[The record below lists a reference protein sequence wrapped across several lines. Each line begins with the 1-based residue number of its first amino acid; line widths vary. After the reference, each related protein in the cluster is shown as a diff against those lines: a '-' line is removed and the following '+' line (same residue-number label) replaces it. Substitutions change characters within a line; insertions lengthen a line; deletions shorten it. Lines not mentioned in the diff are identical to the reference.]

1 MQNDIYSE
9 MAARWPSSIVARAEI
24 KNFTGGG
31 MSPKTL
37 ANADSEGTGPEGRF
51 YMGRRICYPIS
62 SLITWLRQHRR
73 K

>member
-31 MSPKTL
+31 MCPKTL